1 MKGPD
6 AIAVPGNE
14 ALPALRYPD
23 DPATERREEGG
34 EVPEG
39 VGNFPNARGASHRV
53 RWRIGLAML
62 TTVAAIACFRAW
74 DASQQ
79 SEAAIQ
85 DLMEEEHLLASV
97 LAKDLGERAEQVAD
111 PSKRDGDLT
120 RELGTLREVERQGN
134 RLIFLWRRERGGFE
148 TTDGRTIANRAI
160 ELALAQGARGVILPR
175 DQAASLGL
183 PRRVAVAGVAESPAG
198 AVPAVG
204 VAVLASAQ
212 RERDRSRREEW
223 RDFGSLFLAV
233 LAVLGFG
240 GYALARERRELR
252 LRQRMVV
259 HRSER
264 ERDAQIA
271 RADRMAALAAMST
284 GIAHEIATPLGV
296 IGARV
301 ELLAAS
307 PGLAERPEDAR
318 VLAIIAAQV
327 DRIDRVMRGF
337 LALARGDAP
346 TLVPLAARALAM
358 HAASAVAHRF
368 EANGVAL
375 ERAVDSDAIIAGDP
389 ALLEQVVVNLL
400 VNALEASASGQK
412 VTLSVAS
419 VPGGVE
425 IVVEDEGVGVSP
437 SVLAKA
443 TDPFFTTKA
452 SRGGSGLGLAISKE
466 IVQHHGG
473 TLRIARRDAG
483 PPARTLPG
491 TRVVVRLP
499 AQPEDDR

>member
-1 MKGPD
+1 MKGLN
-6 AIAVPGNE
+6 AIAVPGRDTAPPPE
-14 ALPALRYPD
+14 
-23 DPATERREEGG
+23 DPASAEPAESG
-34 EVPEG
+34 EFPRPD
-39 VGNFPNARGASHRV
+39 GNLPNARGASKTA

-62 TTVAAIACFRAW
+62 CTVAAIASFRAW

-85 DLMEEEHLLASV
+85 NLMEEEHLLASV
-97 LAKDLGERAEQVAD
+97 LAKDLGGRAERVAD
-111 PSKRDGDLT
+111 PSSRDGDLT
-120 RELGTLREVERQGN
+120 RELTALRDVEREGN

-160 ELALAQGARGVILPR
+160 EQALAQGARGVILPR
-175 DQAASLGL
+175 DEAASLGL
-183 PRRVAVAGVAESPAG
+183 PRRVAVVGVAEAASDAG
-198 AVPAVG
+198 HSVG

-240 GYALARERRELR
+240 GYALARERRELS
-252 LRQRMVV
+252 LRQRMAL

-307 PGLAERPEDAR
+307 PGLAERPDDAR
-318 VLAIIAAQV
+318 VLGIIAAQV

-346 TLVPLAARALAM
+346 TLVPLAARALAS

-368 EANGVAL
+368 EANGVLL
-375 ERAVDSDAIIAGDP
+375 ERAVDSDARIAGDP

-400 VNALEASASGQK
+400 VNALEASARGQR

-419 VPGGVE
+419 VPGAVE

-437 SVLAKA
+437 SALAKA

-473 TLRIARRDAG
+473 TLRIARRDDAT
-483 PPARTLPG
+483 PPEVRPG

>member
-1 MKGPD
+1 MKASN
-6 AIAVPGNE
+6 AIAVPGSG
-14 ALPALRYPD
+14 ALPYPE
-23 DPATERREEGG
+23 DPASDLREECG
-34 EVPEG
+34 EIPKAD
-39 VGNFPNARGASHRV
+39 GNLPSARGASTRV
-53 RWRIGLAML
+53 RVRIGLAML
-62 TTVAAIACFRAW
+62 CTVAAIAAFRAW

-85 DLMEEEHLLASV
+85 ELMEEEHLLASV
-97 LAKDLGERAEQVAD
+97 LAKDLAGRADQVAD

-120 RELGTLREVERQGN
+120 RELTALHDVERQGN

-148 TTDGRTIANRAI
+148 ATDGRTIANRAI
-160 ELALAQGARGVILPR
+160 ELALAEGARGVILPR

-183 PRRVAVAGVAESPAG
+183 PGRVAVAGVAESASG
-198 AVPAVG
+198 SGRSVG
-204 VAVLASAQ
+204 VVVIASAQ

-223 RDFGSLFLAV
+223 RDFGSLFFAV

-240 GYALARERRELR
+240 GYALARERRELS
-252 LRQRMVV
+252 LRQAMVV

-307 PGLAERPEDAR
+307 PGLQDRPDDAR

-327 DRIDRVMRGF
+327 ERIDGVMRGF

-346 TLVPLAARALAM
+346 TLVPLAAGAMAM
-358 HAASAVAHRF
+358 HAASVVAHRF
-368 EANGVAL
+368 EANGVIL
-375 ERAVDSDAIIAGDP
+375 ERAVDSDAVIAGDP

-400 VNALEASASGQK
+400 VNALEASTPGHK
-412 VTLSVAS
+412 VTLSVTS
-419 VPGGVE
+419 VPQGVE
-425 IVVEDEGVGVSP
+425 IVVADEGAGVSP

-473 TLRIARRDAG
+473 TLRIARRDAER
-483 PPARTLPG
+483 PDVTLPG

-499 AQPEDDR
+499 AQPEDSP